1 MVVLNEIMADA
12 GGMATNT
19 AIVHHL
25 LGRLEDFNEWG
36 VCHVLALVSRLVM
49 VLQIEGCVGYFLVE
63 RELRGCE
70 AESKVEPRCSQWKAR
85 SHRRGQ
91 FGKACTI
98 PHYLN
103 TVRPQEEGGQLHPFT
118 LR

>member
-36 VCHVLALVSRLVM
+36 VCHVLALVSR
-49 VLQIEGCVGYFLVE
+49 
-63 RELRGCE
+63 
-70 AESKVEPRCSQWKAR
+70 
-85 SHRRGQ
+85 
-91 FGKACTI
+91 
-98 PHYLN
+98 
-103 TVRPQEEGGQLHPFT
+103 
-118 LR
+118 